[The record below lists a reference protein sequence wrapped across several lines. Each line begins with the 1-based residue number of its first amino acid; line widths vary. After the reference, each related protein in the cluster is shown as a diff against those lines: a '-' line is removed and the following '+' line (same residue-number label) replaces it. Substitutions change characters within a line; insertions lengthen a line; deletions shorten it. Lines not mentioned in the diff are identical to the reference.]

1 MVEAQRLS
9 FIRANQKLIRYDIL
23 NGLQEAV
30 NRGEIDPS
38 LIGRRIVLPA
48 SFTGGTRYM
57 FNNCQDAMAICKKI
71 GYSDL
76 FITITCNVNWS
87 EIKEFVLAK
96 GLSAS
101 DRPDIV
107 CRVFKMKLDEMMTD
121 FKKKDFFGKSI
132 EEFQKRGLP
141 HAHILL
147 WLDGENKLKNST
159 DIDKVISAELPN
171 ADLYPKL
178 EKVVSSYM
186 IHGPCRPTRHNSPC
200 MKEGRCSKFY
210 PKKFTSS
217 TSIDEE
223 GYPCYKRLDNGRF
236 VEKNG
241 IKLDNRSVVPYNPPL
256 LMRYQ
261 AHVNTEYC
269 NKTNSIK
276 YLFKYVNK
284 GPDRA
289 TLKISN
295 NSAQSEKSTIIDEIK
310 RYYDCRYLSPC
321 EAAWRI
327 FAFDIHH
334 RWPPVQRLTF
344 HLPGQQSALFKDD
357 DDINVVFNRYE
368 NANTMFLAWFE
379 ANKVYEEGKQ
389 LTYSEFPSKFVWF
402 AKEKEW
408 KPRKKGYNIG
418 RLTYIPPG
426 SGELYYLRI
435 LLTIQKGCIDYESIK
450 TIDRKYYE
458 TYQEACYV
466 LGLLADDKE
475 YIDAIKEA
483 SLQIQTAELQ
493 KLCLLEI
500 EEMLMSN
507 GRSLKDYPSLPQ
519 LDLSDVHTFNNRFI
533 IDELQYNKQDMAKE
547 HDSLFKALNDE
558 QIHVYQDIMT
568 IVLSKKGGFF
578 FLYGYGGT
586 SKTFMWKTLSAGL
599 RSKGM
604 IVLNVASSGIASL
617 LLPCGKIA
625 HSTFCIPLLINDE
638 STCNIAQGSLRAKLL
653 MATSLI
659 IWDEAPMMNRMCF
672 EAFDRTLRDI
682 IRNVDDANK
691 DKPFGGKT
699 VVLGGDFRQILPVI
713 KKGSRFDIIKSA
725 INYSELWNCCKVLKL
740 SKNMRLST
748 TSNTEIAND
757 IQEFADWILKI
768 GDGKMDLNENGEC
781 MVEIPEQILI
791 TNTDLPLLA
800 LVELFYPQFVVNMLK
815 PNYFDDGAISCPTN
829 DSVEQVND
837 FMLSLIGGEE
847 VTYLSSDTPC
857 QSDEQDE
864 VQSEWFTSEFLND
877 IKCSGIPNH
886 KLKLKTCVPIMLLR
900 NIDQVKGLCNGTRL
914 QVNHLGKNGCLSNFK
929 EDSFQYRYALQ

>member
-1 MVEAQRLS
+1 MYTV
-9 FIRANQKLIRYDIL
+9 
-23 NGLQEAV
+23 
-30 NRGEIDPS
+30 
-38 LIGRRIVLPA
+38 
-48 SFTGGTRYM
+48 
-57 FNNCQDAMAICKKI
+57 
-71 GYSDL
+71 
-76 FITITCNVNWS
+76 
-87 EIKEFVLAK
+87 
-96 GLSAS
+96 
-101 DRPDIV
+101 
-107 CRVFKMKLDEMMTD
+107 
-121 FKKKDFFGKSI
+121 
-132 EEFQKRGLP
+132 EFQKRGLP

-147 WLDGENKLKNST
+147 WLDGESKLKNST

-186 IHGPCRPTRHNSPC
+186 IHGPCGPARHNSPC

-223 GYPCYKRLDNGRF
+223 GYPCYRRLDNGRF

-295 NSAQSEKSTIIDEIK
+295 NFAQSEKSTIIDEIK

-418 RLTYIPPG
+418 RLTYIPLG

-435 LLTIQKGCIDYESIK
+435 LLTIQKGCIDYENIK
-450 TIDRKYYE
+450 TIDGKYYE

-475 YIDAIKEA
+475 YIDAIK
-483 SLQIQTAELQ
+483 
-493 KLCLLEI
+493 
-500 EEMLMSN
+500 
-507 GRSLKDYPSLPQ
+507 
-519 LDLSDVHTFNNRFI
+519 
-533 IDELQYNKQDMAKE
+533 
-547 HDSLFKALNDE
+547 
-558 QIHVYQDIMT
+558 
-568 IVLSKKGGFF
+568 
-578 FLYGYGGT
+578 
-586 SKTFMWKTLSAGL
+586 
-599 RSKGM
+599 
-604 IVLNVASSGIASL
+604 
-617 LLPCGKIA
+617 
-625 HSTFCIPLLINDE
+625 
-638 STCNIAQGSLRAKLL
+638 
-653 MATSLI
+653 
-659 IWDEAPMMNRMCF
+659 
-672 EAFDRTLRDI
+672 
-682 IRNVDDANK
+682 
-691 DKPFGGKT
+691 
-699 VVLGGDFRQILPVI
+699 
-713 KKGSRFDIIKSA
+713 
-725 INYSELWNCCKVLKL
+725 
-740 SKNMRLST
+740 
-748 TSNTEIAND
+748 
-757 IQEFADWILKI
+757 
-768 GDGKMDLNENGEC
+768 
-781 MVEIPEQILI
+781 
-791 TNTDLPLLA
+791 
-800 LVELFYPQFVVNMLK
+800 
-815 PNYFDDGAISCPTN
+815 
-829 DSVEQVND
+829 
-837 FMLSLIGGEE
+837 
-847 VTYLSSDTPC
+847 
-857 QSDEQDE
+857 
-864 VQSEWFTSEFLND
+864 
-877 IKCSGIPNH
+877 
-886 KLKLKTCVPIMLLR
+886 
-900 NIDQVKGLCNGTRL
+900 
-914 QVNHLGKNGCLSNFK
+914 
-929 EDSFQYRYALQ
+929 